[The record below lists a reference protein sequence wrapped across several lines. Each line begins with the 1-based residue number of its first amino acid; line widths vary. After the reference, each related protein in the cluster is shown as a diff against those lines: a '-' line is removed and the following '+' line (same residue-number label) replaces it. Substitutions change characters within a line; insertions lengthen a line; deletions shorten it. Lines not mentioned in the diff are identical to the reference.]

1 MGNNKYCRGNKWN
14 QVPKKTL
21 NTWLEM
27 GTLSTKQADKLNYM
41 EYLIKDKQTLYVF
54 FTVEDI
60 PFQEN
65 RLNSGLKQW
74 SFYYRL
80 SSKVL

>member
-1 MGNNKYCRGNKWN
+1 
-14 QVPKKTL
+14 
-21 NTWLEM
+21 M

-65 RLNSGLKQW
+65 RLNSGLKQ
-74 SFYYRL
+74 
-80 SSKVL
+80 